1 MTTSDKRDDR
11 GASLKPIR
19 PVAAH
24 ELVLEQIRSAVML
37 GRYQP
42 GESLPPERDLAK
54 FLNVSRTTVREA
66 VAVLVAEGL
75 LEVKRGRGG
84 GLFVRPA
91 VSPAM
96 DRQSLAEQRAI
107 LRTVF
112 DFRIAVE
119 SSCAELAA
127 SRRSKSDIRR
137 LLMLH
142 DAMSD
147 LTASNAS
154 DPNPAGTAKFLR
166 VDSDFHTAIGEAA
179 RSPQLAEAMR
189 QGRLNMFR
197 PVGGIFNRLEDNA
210 DHLHGDIIDAIE
222 AKDGE
227 LARSLMRQHI
237 EGTRT
242 SVEAWLRP
250 RPRRLRS

>member
-1 MTTSDKRDDR
+1 MTTSGRTDDR
-11 GASLKPIR
+11 GALLKPIR

-24 ELVLEQIRSAVML
+24 ELVLEQIKSAVML

-42 GESLPPERDLAK
+42 GESLPPERELAK

-66 VAVLVAEGL
+66 VAVLVAEEL

-91 VSPAM
+91 ASPSIS
-96 DRQSLAEQRAI
+96 RQNLSEQRAV
-107 LRTVF
+107 LRAVF

-127 SRRSKSDIRR
+127 LRRTTADIRR
-137 LLMLH
+137 LRRLH
-142 DAMSD
+142 HEMTE
-147 LTASNAS
+147 LTASNALE
-154 DPNPAGTAKFLR
+154 PTPAGTARFLAL
-166 VDSDFHTAIGEAA
+166 DSDFHTAIATAA
-179 RSPQLAEAMR
+179 RSPQLAEAMA

-197 PVGGIFNRLEDNA
+197 PVGQIFNRLEDNA
-210 DHLHGDIIDAIE
+210 DHLHEDVIDAIE

-227 LARSLMRQHI
+227 LARVLMRRHI
-237 EGTRT
+237 EGTRAT
-242 SVEAWLRP
+242 VEAWLRP
-250 RPRRLRS
+250 